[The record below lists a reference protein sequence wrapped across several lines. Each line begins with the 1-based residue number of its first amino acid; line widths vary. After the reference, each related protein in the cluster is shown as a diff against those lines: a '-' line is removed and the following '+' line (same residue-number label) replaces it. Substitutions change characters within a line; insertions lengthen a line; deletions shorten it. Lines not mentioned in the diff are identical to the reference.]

1 MASAFEPGPLSTSER
16 ESLWT
21 HCYLIQATV
30 DHDRNAEF
38 EINLQL
44 PQII

>member
-1 MASAFEPGPLSTSER
+1 MPSAVELAPFSTSER